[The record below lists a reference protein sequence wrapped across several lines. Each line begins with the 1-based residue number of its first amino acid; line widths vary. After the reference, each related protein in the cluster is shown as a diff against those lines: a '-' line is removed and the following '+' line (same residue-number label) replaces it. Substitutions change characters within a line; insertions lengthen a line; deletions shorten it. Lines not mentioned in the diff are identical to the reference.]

1 MPPSGDPT
9 AEDFVEPTTAVDPPP
24 SSSSDAF
31 LQSML
36 DTILI
41 VQVTHGQILVDVL
54 TELQALHDDLVSTR
68 RSPSPPFDDD
78 SYCPLAIRHKKG
90 E

>member
-1 MPPSGDPT
+1 M
-9 AEDFVEPTTAVDPPP
+9 
-24 SSSSDAF
+24 
-31 LQSML
+31 
-36 DTILI
+36 TI
-41 VQVTHGQILVDVL
+41 QATQGQILVDVL